1 MSGWLQIFFARP
13 PVPGKVKTR
22 LATFLGPQHAATL
35 YRRLLKHCLHEL
47 QQPDVAVEIHSAT
60 KEEIHILQQMASGL
74 PVRVQTEGD
83 LGQRMAHALC
93 EAAAPLSDETPVI
106 LCGTDI
112 PAYCYAIGRQS
123 AAMLSPGACVLGP
136 TGDGGYYLVGMMA
149 GDLRNR
155 ARVSSAFEGV
165 AWSTERTLKQQLDRL
180 HVLGFSVRLA
190 PELRDI
196 DTFDDFAQWK
206 EEPNCFARD
215 LFPDLRV
222 ILPVLNEEESLPG
235 VLRDLFALNYF
246 REIIC
251 ADNGSSDAS
260 VRIAVAAGA
269 SVTHCPE
276 RGYGATCLAALD
288 HLRQQGGCDVVLF
301 ADADGADDPA
311 SIPHILAPVVSDRV
325 DLALAARRSDL
336 AETGA
341 LQGHQRLGN
350 RVVTALVRLLYGYPY
365 HDLGPLRAIRWAAL
379 ERLHMEDRNY
389 GWTVEMQIRAVREGL
404 RIQEL
409 PVAYRRRQAGQSK
422 VSATL
427 RGSLRAG
434 QVILRSVVLERLR
447 RWPRHRPISACGGR
461 THVLD

>member
-1 MSGWLQIFFARP
+1 MNGWLQILFARP

-22 LATFLGPQHAATL
+22 LAAFLGPQGAATL
-35 YRRLLKHCLHEL
+35 YRRLLEHSLREL
-47 QQPDVAVEIHSAT
+47 RQPDVALEIHSAT
-60 KEEIHILQQMASGL
+60 GEDRHVLEALASGL
-74 PVRVQTEGD
+74 QVRVQAEGD
-83 LGQRMAHALC
+83 LGARMAHALC
-93 EAAAPLSDETPVI
+93 EAAAPLPDETPVI

-112 PAYCYAIGRQS
+112 PGYGAAIGRQS
-123 AAMLSPGACVLGP
+123 AALLSSGTCVLGP
-136 TGDGGYYLVGMMA
+136 TNDGGYYLVGMLA

-155 ARVSSAFEGV
+155 DRVASVFEGI
-165 AWSTERTLKQQLDRL
+165 AWSSEQTRKQQEEQLRA
-180 HVLGFSVRLA
+180 LGFSVRLA
-190 PELRDI
+190 PELCDI

-206 EEPNCFARD
+206 EEPGCFARD

-235 VLRDLFALNYF
+235 VLRDLFKLNYF

-260 VRIAVAAGA
+260 AQIAAAAGA
-269 SVTHCPE
+269 TVTHCPE

-288 HLRQQGGCDVVLF
+288 HLRRNGGCDVVLF

-311 SIPHILAPVVSDRV
+311 SIPSILSPVVSDEF

-336 AETGA
+336 AESGA

-350 RVVTALVRLLYGYPY
+350 RLVTALVRLLYGFPY
-365 HDLGPLRAIRWAAL
+365 QDLGPLRAIRWQAL

-409 PVAYRRRQAGQSK
+409 PVAYRRRQAGRSK
-422 VSATL
+422 VSSTF

-434 QVILRSVVLERLR
+434 QVILQSVILERLR
-447 RWPRHRPISACGGR
+447 PWPRHRSISACGGG